1 MKKNSMKKDK
11 KNSDT
16 LQEAKLTP
24 QALLD
29 AYFDCAK
36 RKRKT
41 VQAMEFEFYRERNLA
56 KLYNELSQGS
66 YEIGKSI
73 CFIVCEPKYREVWA
87 GAFRD
92 RIVHHLIYNAL
103 YERFLKRFIYD
114 SYSCIP
120 LKGTLK
126 AAQKA
131 RKMSLQVSQNYT
143 RKAYFL
149 KMDIKNYFVSI
160 DKEILFDEIKK
171 YVGEKWLIDL
181 IQKVIFHDPRK
192 NVYLKSPKY
201 LYKKLPKYKSL
212 FNTDAKK
219 GLPIGNLTSQ
229 FFSNVYLNKLD
240 QYAKHVLKC
249 RHYARYVDDIVVLD
263 EDYKYLN
270 WVYSKIDEFLRQS
283 LNMEL
288 NHKKKIL
295 NLVDKG
301 FDFVGHTIRKNCVH
315 LRVRTK
321 HKCFSAVRAWQN
333 NQNKFSYD
341 ELVKIRDKVNSYLG
355 MARHVSGFNFR
366 RDVLSNFSNLFFAI
380 DKNYTK
386 LKLV

>member
-1 MKKNSMKKDK
+1 M
-11 KNSDT
+11 
-16 LQEAKLTP
+16 
-24 QALLD
+24 
-29 AYFDCAK
+29 
-36 RKRKT
+36 
-41 VQAMEFEFYRERNLA
+41 
-56 KLYNELSQGS
+56 
-66 YEIGKSI
+66 
-73 CFIVCEPKYREVWA
+73 
-87 GAFRD
+87 
-92 RIVHHLIYNAL
+92 
-103 YERFLKRFIYD
+103 
-114 SYSCIP
+114 
-120 LKGTLK
+120 
-126 AAQKA
+126 
-131 RKMSLQVSQNYT
+131 
-143 RKAYFL
+143 
-149 KMDIKNYFVSI
+149 
-160 DKEILFDEIKK
+160 
-171 YVGEKWLIDL
+171 